1 MVSSN
6 SSCNPQIY
14 RIPLIYKGYAVYE
27 DIVLDREKN
36 TMLVTP
42 GNLDHIPGPL
52 KSTINLHEFNTV

>member
-1 MVSSN
+1 MVSAS

-36 TMLVTP
+36 TMLVT
-42 GNLDHIPGPL
+42 LFLSVGP
-52 KSTINLHEFNTV
+52 SG